1 MFTQLFG
8 HYLLNKKYIN
18 AEQLQKALE
27 AKNETRVKLGALA
40 IDAGYMTAGQV
51 EKVHEEQKR
60 LDKRIGDIAVSMG
73 FLTEAQVDELLSKQK
88 TANIVIGQT
97 LMDLGFMTNADFE
110 KALAEYKA
118 SAGFTGDDNSDESLA
133 ENIAS
138 VFALDDM
145 SDKDFYVDYLLL
157 FIRNIVRFVGDDFA
171 FAGCVKNPE
180 TKNEY
185 LCSQDISGAVN
196 AYTAIGGDK
205 AAFYALATRYAGEEV
220 DDDEFAEACAGEF
233 LNLQNGLYAV
243 NVSNTQNTELD
254 LTPQVSEK
262 DVTLN
267 MDNGIQVSLAF
278 SFGTLN
284 VIICKN

>member
-8 HYLLNKKYIN
+8 HYLLNKNYITT
-18 AEQLQKALE
+18 EQLRKALE

-40 IDAGYMTAGQV
+40 IDAGYMTASQV

-97 LMDLGFMTNADFE
+97 LIDLGFMTNADFE
-110 KALAEYKA
+110 KALSDYKA
-118 SAGFTGDDNSDESLA
+118 SAGFTGDNSDDAGLA
-133 ENIAS
+133 ENIAA

-145 SDKDFYVDYLLL
+145 NDKEFYIEYLML
-157 FIRNIVRFVGDDFA
+157 FIRNAVRFIGDDFA
-171 FAGCVKNPE
+171 FAGCTKNPE
-180 TKNEY
+180 TKNAY
-185 LCSQDISGAVN
+185 LCSQDITGAVS

-205 AAFYALATRYAGEEV
+205 NAFYTLASRYAGEQV

-233 LNLQNGLYAV
+233 LNLQNGLFAV
-243 NVSNTQNTELD
+243 NVSNTQSIELD

-267 MDNGIQVSLAF
+267 LDDGIQVSLAF